1 MTTPRAWK
9 EAASSLQTR
18 AEELSLELPVTKEV
32 NDIRER
38 PTSRTGMGVMGECK
52 HHWHRDDI
60 ITSSGIIVSRCCKCG
75 ETQPGCPDA
84 G

>member
-38 PTSRTGMGVMGECK
+38 PTSRTGMGGS
-52 HHWHRDDI
+52 
-60 ITSSGIIVSRCCKCG
+60 TSRRILNSWLCAIAAPDPG
-75 ETQPGCPDA
+75 GCPV
-84 G
+84 GSPVLEIQIGPG